1 MVLKGY
7 LYEGMSLCS
16 FCGFNIFDLRAV
28 CSMDDCHLFLSVLSI
43 IPLILGMQMQLLV
56 PSPMVLSSGGSPC
69 TAPKHRMGVE
79 TDHYHS

>member
-7 LYEGMSLCS
+7 LYEGMSLCR

-43 IPLILGMQMQLLV
+43 IPLILYADAAAGAQ
-56 PSPMVLSSGGSPC
+56 SYGSQ
-69 TAPKHRMGVE
+69 
-79 TDHYHS
+79 